1 MHALSSVHFLHHVL
15 CLCLLHLNVVL
26 QHSSEILKN
35 RLSWLDD
42 HCGPSP
48 ILYLYDTAPLFIY
61 TDQPLRHCIF
71 ICSNAHYYGW
81 LAQSNGF
88 CLLAESYE
96 TISHCL
102 SILLGRCIILTFF
115 ICRYVF
121 HLLALLSH
129 TIFFL
134 SDVFILNPIALA
146 QPYTS
151 YVVLTKI
158 QWYYFEH
165 LPFYCLVNFAHFLFH
180 CLVNSPALST
190 LQLVQISLQCLT
202 LIPSSW
208 KPQWP
213 FRFSDE
219 KLWYYT
225 LKLQY

>member
-88 CLLAESYE
+88 SSCFDCNWLKVVIVKKVIVFL
-96 TISHCL
+96 TFVGL
-102 SILLGRCIILTFF
+102 SI
-115 ICRYVF
+115 
-121 HLLALLSH
+121 SW
-129 TIFFL
+129 
-134 SDVFILNPIALA
+134 
-146 QPYTS
+146 YTAWYS
-151 YVVLTKI
+151 GTDYVVTFCKGVHNCRVPYKAPRSFHVKSPKKR
-158 QWYYFEH
+158 QFST
-165 LPFYCLVNFAHFLFH
+165 LPFQNLMKFGIHVGFGPK
-180 CLVNSPALST
+180 S
-190 LQLVQISLQCLT
+190 QI
-202 LIPSSW
+202 
-208 KPQWP
+208 
-213 FRFSDE
+213 
-219 KLWYYT
+219 
-225 LKLQY
+225 